1 MKSYPIWNKIQSCA
15 YANKSGSTGNKSYGI
30 KEHGETNIVVGTS
43 AKNSHDFITHKTTHK
58 LHENGDR
65 EYRFYISETH
75 SNDMILIRRAI
86 LRKNANELEFY
97 HD

>member
-1 MKSYPIWNKIQSCA
+1 MMYPIWNKIQSCV

-30 KEHGETNIVVGTS
+30 REHGETNIVVGTS

-65 EYRFYISETH
+65 EYHFYISEL
-75 SNDMILIRRAI
+75 SGDMKLIRRAI
-86 LRKNANELEFY
+86 LRKNANVLEFIE
-97 HD
+97 

>member
-15 YANKSGSTGNKSYGI
+15 YANNGSRTGNKSYGI

-43 AKNSHDFITHKTTHK
+43 ASNSHDFITHKTTHK
-58 LHENGDR
+58 QHENGDR
-65 EYRFYISETH
+65 EYRFYISEL
-75 SNDMILIRRAI
+75 SGDMKLIRRAI